1 MFGIG
6 LPEMLLIM
14 ALALIVVGPD
24 KLPDLARS
32 LARGLM
38 DLKKAAAELKDSL
51 DKEGNPLADIRP
63 ELEAAAKDLQNS
75 ILKDANDKAA
85 VDSSTG
91 PGPESSA
98 GNAADEA
105 YQELL
110 RHNPAANPARVSTD
124 DSASDSAG
132 DSAGDSV
139 SDSVSDST
147 GTPPSGGDQPAGEA
161 APPTTGPA
169 GQEAAEAETVIEDFP
184 EPAPA
189 EATTEPHAAEATSAP
204 QAAQATSAPQ
214 AAQAAEATK
223 EQQAAEM
230 ARNEEKG

>member
-110 RHNPAANPARVSTD
+110 RHNPAANPARVLTD
-124 DSASDSAG
+124 DSAG
-132 DSAGDSV
+132 
-139 SDSVSDST
+139 DSVSDST

-189 EATTEPHAAEATSAP
+189 KATTEPQAAE
-204 QAAQATSAPQ
+204 ATSAPQ

-223 EQQAAEM
+223 EQQTAEM